1 MSEYPIILGEADI
14 PKSHSREANK
24 ANISRDILEK
34 LPEAKALVL
43 EFDNQK
49 DANDYRSMLYTMAIF
64 KFGQA

>member
-49 DANDYRSMLYTMAIF
+49 EAKDYRSMLYTMAIF